1 MHSREGT
8 YAAQSS
14 VQLEGSARAGSSR
27 AYSAGGTWDDDPQ
40 EWGGA
45 AHPSAAS
52 AALPGFAASPVPPA
66 AQQQYLAGPMRSPLP
81 GPTFSPPSSSP
92 TPAARGPTLPP
103 RRSATL
109 PTPTHAATV
118 PTAHAPTPVAL
129 PADPALAAFHRS
141 LVAYYWNFA
150 QQGFVA
156 PLTAPEGSVER
167 VRQQV
172 ARKEAVDWAL
182 TCGIAVVEPSLAGMG
197 QQGAPSQTA
206 EACAGAG
213 ASQSYV
219 RPPLPAGLHGAGRQ
233 VVSSAPPPSESQ
245 RTGGSAARPL
255 PSPIPPAAN
264 LMNTPTTRSPLP
276 STPASS
282 APLSHAKSSSP
293 SPSAYVSPAHDTP
306 GLPLSFSTSTTSA
319 QDSPAAAP
327 AKRPLPV
334 PPLAQLASGMR
345 GISLAGTGEVASPVG
360 AVPSIAL
367 PEYDGGQEVTVSP
380 SVKPTVPTFSFDD
393 GGADEHEA
401 YGVAPVV
408 PTFSFDDFDDEND
421 SPSTSARPAA
431 PHRASARAVPLHPR
445 HDPSHPS
452 HRLYHPT
459 SVLPS
464 STSSS
469 TSSPAHASLP
479 EAGTLTCTSCR
490 ALIFGRVLVAL
501 GREWHPDCFRC
512 AEEGCGARLEVME
525 FEGTPEDWKGLEEGE
540 GEREE
545 DLQGKAW
552 CMVHFEER
560 FALECHH
567 CRTPIASAD
576 YLPIHDPLLPPRA
589 DYRHPSTRYYHPLH
603 FFCAGCGDPFVDPTS
618 YELLPA
624 SSADGLE
631 ATPYVARE
639 GHPYCDACDLRMWR
653 EKCPG
658 CGKGLREEDGFLEVE
673 GAKWHEG
680 CFRCSMCTKPLTG
693 FYLLRRDA
701 PTSASSPSQSPSQ
714 KEDADEYADERPY
727 CAECYD
733 VKAKEEAE
741 QAIASRVR

>member
-8 YAAQSS
+8 YVPQSLI
-14 VQLEGSARAGSSR
+14 QLEDSAQAGSSR

-40 EWGGA
+40 EWG
-45 AHPSAAS
+45 
-52 AALPGFAASPVPPA
+52 
-66 AQQQYLAGPMRSPLP
+66 
-81 GPTFSPPSSSP
+81 
-92 TPAARGPTLPP
+92 
-103 RRSATL
+103 ATL
-109 PTPTHAATV
+109 PTPTHAATI
-118 PTAHAPTPVAL
+118 PTTHTPTPAAL
-129 PADPALAAFHRS
+129 PADPTLAAFHRS

-156 PLTAPEGSVER
+156 PLTAPEGSAER
-167 VRQQV
+167 VRQHV

-182 TCGIAVVEPSLAGMG
+182 TCGIAVVDPSMAALA
-197 QQGAPSQTA
+197 QGAYDWQR
-206 EACAGAG
+206 
-213 ASQSYV
+213 
-219 RPPLPAGLHGAGRQ
+219 RPPTAIAYPT
-233 VVSSAPPPSESQ
+233 SITSDEYSNFTISA
-245 RTGGSAARPL
+245 SADARF
-255 PSPIPPAAN
+255 I
-264 LMNTPTTRSPLP
+264 RSP
-276 STPASS
+276 
-282 APLSHAKSSSP
+282 
-293 SPSAYVSPAHDTP
+293 
-306 GLPLSFSTSTTSA
+306 
-319 QDSPAAAP
+319 
-327 AKRPLPV
+327 
-334 PPLAQLASGMR
+334 LASGMR
-345 GISLAGTGEVASPVG
+345 GMSLVDRGEAASPVG
-360 AVPSIAL
+360 AVPSIVL
-367 PEYDGGQEVTVSP
+367 PEGDEGQEVTVSP

-393 GGADEHEA
+393 GGADEPEA
-401 YGVAPVV
+401 VV
-408 PTFSFDDFDDEND
+408 PTFSFGGSDDEND
-421 SPSTSARPAA
+421 SPSTT
-431 PHRASARAVPLHPR
+431 HVP
-445 HDPSHPS
+445 
-452 HRLYHPT
+452 
-459 SVLPS
+459 
-464 STSSS
+464 
-469 TSSPAHASLP
+469 LP

-525 FEGTPEDWKGLEEGE
+525 FEGTPEDWEGLEEGE

-639 GHPYCDACDLRMWR
+639 GHPYCDVCDLRMWR

-680 CFRCSMCTKPLTG
+680 CFRCSMCAKPLTG

-701 PTSASSPSQSPSQ
+701 PSSPSSPPQAPSQ

-727 CAECYD
+727 CADCYD

-741 QAIASRVR
+741 QAVASRAR